1 MAGTVIKLRRSE
13 TSGVVPDNGSLA
25 LGEIA
30 INIPD
35 KKVWVGTGG
44 NVAPPV
50 LLVDYDAMIG
60 GGGASGTFTYSS
72 TAPGSPSHG
81 DTWFKSDT
89 GDYYIYI
96 DDGDSSQWVELT
108 GGGSGGGGGG
118 SGNLTYS
125 STEPV
130 SPVHGDSW
138 FKSDTGDYYIY
149 INDGDSSQ
157 WVEIGGGG
165 GSGSNYTVSSTAPT
179 GASAGDLWY
188 HSTEHAILMYINDGD
203 SFQWV
208 EI

>member
-1 MAGTVIKLRRSE
+1 MAGTVVKLRRSE

-44 NVAPPV
+44 NTAPPV

-81 DTWFKSDT
+81 DT
-89 GDYYIYI
+89 
-96 DDGDSSQWVELT
+96 
-108 GGGSGGGGGG
+108 
-118 SGNLTYS
+118 
-125 STEPV
+125 
-130 SPVHGDSW
+130 W